1 MSFRSRRAGRD
12 PASRGRGSGAW
23 IPAFAGMT
31 VGTGWLYGI
40 VKRSSIREC
49 PVISGN
55 SPDTLGYFWALIN
68 RVLGKFTQV
77 WGLAEGQPIFQTLFC
92 FNDSQKI

>member
-1 MSFRSRRAGRD
+1 MTPRLERFTLVCSHVVPLVVPDAGSR
-12 PASRGRGSGAW
+12 PA
-23 IPAFAGMT
+23 MT

-55 SPDTLGYFWALIN
+55 SPDTLGCFWASNQQSFGEIYSG
-68 RVLGKFTQV
+68 LGLGGGV
-77 WGLAEGQPIFQTLFC
+77 AYI
-92 FNDSQKI
+92 

>member
-1 MSFRSRRAGRD
+1 MSFRSRHAGRD

-49 PVISGN
+49 PVIFGN
-55 SPDTLGYFWALIN
+55 SSDTLGYFWASIN
-68 RVLGKFTQV
+68 RVLGRFTQV
-77 WGLAEGQPIFQTLFC
+77 WESAFAEEQSSTLELPRLE
-92 FNDSQKI
+92 